1 MGIWERPPQ
10 QFLDALQ
17 NEFGF
22 DPPRHHGY
30 DTVDS
35 IRALRDH
42 KAKVFIG
49 LGGNF
54 VQAAPDTD
62 VTSAALQNATLTV
75 HVSTKINRSHLIC
88 GETAVILPAL
98 GRTEI
103 DEQASGPQFVTVE
116 DSTCCVHASRGPLT
130 PASPGLRSA
139 VSIVSSVAEAT
150 LGDRYGID

>member
-1 MGIWERPPQ
+1 MGVWERPPQ

-35 IRALRDH
+35 IRTLRDH
-42 KAKVFIG
+42 KPKVFIG

-88 GETAVILPAL
+88 GDTALILPAL

-103 DEQASGPQFVTVE
+103 DEQASGPQYRRGLHLLRPCIARAT
-116 DSTCCVHASRGPLT
+116 DTGKSGPALRGVHC
-130 PASPGLRSA
+130 
-139 VSIVSSVAEAT
+139 
-150 LGDRYGID
+150 